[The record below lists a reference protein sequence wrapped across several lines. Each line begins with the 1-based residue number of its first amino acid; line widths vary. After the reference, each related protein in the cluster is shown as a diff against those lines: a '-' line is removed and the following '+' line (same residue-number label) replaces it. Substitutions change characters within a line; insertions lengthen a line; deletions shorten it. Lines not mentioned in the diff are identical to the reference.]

1 MLCWRRSAVWPRSR
15 LLFRPRKM
23 RCVGPYRLPP
33 STTTT
38 AHNGRSPHVPHHNR
52 CSHHA
57 STNGYGHASHADDAH
72 LQANAAA
79 LNELQQQKQA
89 QDIALA
95 EALAR
100 PAQAVPSP
108 ATKGSFEDAWQ
119 LEIVQV
125 GRPVRNSREG

>member
-1 MLCWRRSAVWPRSR
+1 
-15 LLFRPRKM
+15 
-23 RCVGPYRLPP
+23 
-33 STTTT
+33 
-38 AHNGRSPHVPHHNR
+38 VPHHNR
-52 CSHHA
+52 CSHRA
-57 STNGYGHASHADDAH
+57 STNGCGRASHADDAHH

-125 GRPVRNSREG
+125 GCSVRNSGEG